1 MALTQKKFLD
11 QAGTGYLWSKI
22 KAELDKKS
30 DSTVIE
36 AKVKANAD
44 AIAAIK
50 DGVAVDS
57 FKDVEDALAL
67 KQDTIPENTY
77 AAFAYQAKV
86 DTLVGEDASKS
97 ARTIANEE
105 IAKQLI
111 PENAKESLDTL
122 QEIAA
127 WIQSHPDDAA
137 GMAADIQALQ
147 AILADFGTSD
157 HAVAATVRE
166 YVDDAIAALKI
177 GDYAKAADL
186 TAAVQRIAAL
196 EAKPAAGITA
206 EQIDAW
212 TAKQDAI
219 PAGTYD
225 AYGAADDVYAAMV
238 ALDKDDIDKAIADAN
253 AKPQA

>member
-1 MALTQKKFLD
+1 MSYNTKKFLD
-11 QAGTGYLWSKI
+11 SAGTGYLWSKI
-22 KAELDKKS
+22 KAELDKKA
-30 DSTVIE
+30 DTTAIE
-36 AKVKANAD
+36 AKVTANTE
-44 AIAAIK
+44 AITAIK
-50 DGVAVDS
+50 DGAAIDS

-67 KQDTIPENTY
+67 KQDNIPENTY

-86 DTLVGEDASKS
+86 DTLVGQDANKS

-105 IAKQLI
+105 LAKQLI
-111 PENAKESLDTL
+111 PEDAKESLDTL
-122 QEIAA
+122 QEIAN

-137 GMAADIQALQ
+137 GMAADIAALQ
-147 AILADFGTSD
+147 AILADFGKTD

-166 YVDDAIAALKI
+166 YIDDTVAALKI

-186 TAAVQRIAAL
+186 AAAVARIAAL

-206 EQIDAW
+206 EQIAAW

-225 AYGAADDVYAAMV
+225 AYGEAESVYNAMV
-238 ALDKDDIDKAIADAN
+238 ALEPADIDEAIAKAN
-253 AKPQA
+253 ATA

>member
-1 MALTQKKFLD
+1 MSYSTKKFLD
-11 QAGTGYLWSKI
+11 SAGTGYLWSKI

-50 DGVAVDS
+50 DGADIDS

-77 AAFAYQAKV
+77 AAFAYEAKV
-86 DTLVGEDASKS
+86 DALVGADTGKS
-97 ARTIANEE
+97 ARTIASEE
-105 IAKQLI
+105 LATQLI

-122 QEIAA
+122 QEIAN

-137 GMAADIQALQ
+137 SMASDIAALQ
-147 AILADFGTSD
+147 DILADFGTSD

-166 YVDDAIAALKI
+166 YVDDAVAALKI

-206 EQIDAW
+206 EQIAAW

-225 AYGAADDVYAAMV
+225 AYGEAEAVYDAMV
-238 ALDKDDIDKAIADAN
+238 ALEPADIDAAIAKAN
-253 AKPQA
+253 ATA